1 MRKRLFVGILSII
14 YGLCC
19 LLAGWLA
26 GIDSGFDTGYRV
38 AYLEMDSLLKE
49 GIRNKVSFFIE
60 GLNIKFFPRKD
71 GHILI
76 GREEKN
82 RPVL

>member
-1 MRKRLFVGILSII
+1 MRKKICLGIFSLL
-14 YGLCC
+14 YGLSC

-38 AYLEMDSLLKE
+38 AYLEMDTLLKE

-76 GREEKN
+76 SSEEDK
-82 RPVL
+82 RPAL

>member
-1 MRKRLFVGILSII
+1 MRRKIFIVIVSVLYGI
-14 YGLCC
+14 CC

-49 GIRNKVSFFIE
+49 GIMSKVSFFIE

-71 GHILI
+71 GHILV
-76 GREEKN
+76 GREEGR
-82 RPVL
+82 RPAL